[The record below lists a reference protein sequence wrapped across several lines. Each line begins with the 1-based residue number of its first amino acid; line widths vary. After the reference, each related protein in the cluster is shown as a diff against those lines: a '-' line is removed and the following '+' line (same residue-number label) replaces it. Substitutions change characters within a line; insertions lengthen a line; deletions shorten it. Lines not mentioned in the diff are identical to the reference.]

1 MRHPPRWAIDA
12 MSAEANGVNSPYRQ
26 RMRKRDAAG
35 ARGLTVGSTTIC
47 SITSSMISRRALTES
62 GSTLARCA
70 QGHPTTQPAVPRGWM
85 CPVVFRT
92 IQTLTQHLLAAP
104 LYRTGRLILVPFQRA
119 LCNHRRKPAG
129 LRSANPRPSLPHRYC
144 LPCCRIANLASSALR
159 STAKMKLETFEPPL
173 TSLTSTSVARR
184 PMRCTLFMPF
194 LLLVASSSY
203 SPEM

>member
-1 MRHPPRWAIDA
+1 MTARSNRSPNMGYGPAHCRFRASRSGDNTRHAAGGAGAEGQWADSLCNPPRWA
-12 MSAEANGVNSPYRQ
+12 MTQCRRGQRRNSPTA
-26 RMRKRDAAG
+26 MDARDAAG
-35 ARGLTVGSTTIC
+35 ARGLTAGSTTIC
-47 SITSSMISRRALTES
+47 SITSSMITRRAPTES

-70 QGHPTTQPAVPRGWM
+70 QDHPTTQPAVPRGWM

-144 LPCCRIANLASSALR
+144 LPCCRIANLVS
-159 STAKMKLETFEPPL
+159 
-173 TSLTSTSVARR
+173 
-184 PMRCTLFMPF
+184 MP
-194 LLLVASSSY
+194 V
-203 SPEM
+203 